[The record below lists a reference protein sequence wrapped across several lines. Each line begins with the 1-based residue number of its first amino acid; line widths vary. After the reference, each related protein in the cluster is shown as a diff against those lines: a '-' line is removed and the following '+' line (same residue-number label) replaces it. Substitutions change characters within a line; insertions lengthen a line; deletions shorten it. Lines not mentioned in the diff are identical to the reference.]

1 MNKFLIAG
9 STAVLATVL
18 LSGCGSSA
26 ATQGATAPPA
36 TPGSLL
42 SVPVLPA
49 SDMFSVPVLPASDM
63 FSVLQAPLMD
73 GAAHFTGETASIA
86 NRDYDFTELFD
97 APAGKSI
104 GSLDRDQV
112 VPVVG
117 RATAP
122 APAGVEILHGQVRG
136 EWIRV
141 MLPSRVSL
149 PSTADD
155 QLRPHINEGTA
166 WVWGGDVKVNASKT
180 HIYVDKAGGTVTV
193 GNLGGDRIA
202 SFPASIGASVPLG
215 PTFIAT
221 GSMPTSAC
229 SGGPVKFLSA
239 QGTNADG
246 LQGQSVNPTAF
257 MGPGEDCFTG
267 AGDLTS
273 VLPNMIRLSPADEA
287 ELAKYAAPGTPIDVI
302 DSLAPVEIAS
312 HALSALGDLVTK

>member
-1 MNKFLIAG
+1 MKKLLIAG

-18 LSGCGSSA
+18 LSGCGSA
-26 ATQGATAPPA
+26 AAKQDTTAPPA
-36 TPGSLL
+36 TQGSLSL
-42 SVPVLPA
+42 APVLPM
-49 SDMFSVPVLPASDM
+49 SDMFAVLP
-63 FSVLQAPLMD
+63 APLMD
-73 GAAHFTGETASIA
+73 GAAHFTGETASVA
-86 NRDYDFTELFD
+86 NPDYDYVELFD

-104 GSLDRDQV
+104 GGLDRDQF

-117 RATAP
+117 RAVAA
-122 APAGVEILHGQVRG
+122 APAGVEALHGQVSG

-202 SFPASIGASVPLG
+202 SFTASIGASVPLG

-221 GSMPTSAC
+221 GSMPTSTC

-239 QGTNADG
+239 QGINADG

-267 AGDLTS
+267 PGDLTS

-287 ELAKYAAPGTPIDVI
+287 VLAKYAAPGTPIDVI

-312 HALSALGDLVTK
+312 HALSALGDLFTK